1 MALNTRL
8 SDSCAKVIL
17 VTLKEHPHTSKIPVS
32 AASADAQ
39 QTQIQAGLNAV
50 FVTI

>member
-1 MALNTRL
+1 MVLNTRL

-17 VTLKEHPHTSKIPVS
+17 VNLKEHPHTSIIPIS
-32 AASADAQ
+32 AVTANAQ
-39 QTQIQAGLNAV
+39 QTQNQAGLNAV